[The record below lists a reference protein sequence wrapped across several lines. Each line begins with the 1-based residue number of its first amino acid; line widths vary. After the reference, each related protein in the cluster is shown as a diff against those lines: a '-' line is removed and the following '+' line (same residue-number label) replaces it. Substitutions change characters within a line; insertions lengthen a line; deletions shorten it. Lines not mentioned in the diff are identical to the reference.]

1 MCFTNRWY
9 AAIFE
14 SHANNPKPKTNDT
27 GSRFVL
33 NSSVKQLSG
42 GESLSENQNI
52 NEAEVSFCVRKLRFK
67 SSNLGKPSIQPPLQG
82 QIQVGNRK
90 CGNPDH
96 PEVGK
101 SEINQR

>member
-1 MCFTNRWY
+1 MCFRNCWY

-14 SHANNPKPKTNDT
+14 SMLTIRSPKQMKL
-27 GSRFVL
+27 SRFVL

-42 GESLSENQNI
+42 GESLPKNQNI
-52 NEAEVSFCVRKLRFK
+52 NQAEVSFCVRKLRFK
-67 SSNLGKPSIQPPLQG
+67 SSYLGKPSIQPPLQG

-96 PEVGK
+96 SEVGK
-101 SEINQR
+101 SQINQR